1 MSPPGKSRAP
11 FGSGSKS
18 PFAEVRYSLDSILD
32 EVKED
37 RASTS
42 FAMEKLD
49 QPAITKLFD
58 QRRARRASKSR
69 K

>member
-1 MSPPGKSRAP
+1 MKPPGESQPP
-11 FGSGSKS
+11 FATGTGS
-18 PFAEVRYSLDSILD
+18 PFAEVRYSLPELLA
-32 EVKED
+32 EVKQD

-49 QPAITKLFD
+49 QPAITKLFE
-58 QRRARRASKSR
+58 QHRSRRASKPR

>member
-1 MSPPGKSRAP
+1 MSNSGKSNAP
-11 FGSGSKS
+11 FPAGSSA
-18 PFAEVRYSLDSILD
+18 PFAETRYSLPELLR
-32 EVKED
+32 EVKQD

-49 QPAITKLFD
+49 QPAITKLFEHHRS
-58 QRRARRASKSR
+58 RRAPKSH

>member
-1 MSPPGKSRAP
+1 MKPSGKSRAP
-11 FGSGSKS
+11 FVTNTIDSFADVRFSL
-18 PFAEVRYSLDSILD
+18 PELLAEV
-32 EVKED
+32 KMD

-49 QPAITKLFD
+49 QPAITKLFE
-58 QRRARRASKSR
+58 QHRSRRASKSR

>member
-1 MSPPGKSRAP
+1 MSAPERSRPP
-11 FGSGSKS
+11 FGSASTA
-18 PFAEVRYSLDSILD
+18 PFAEVRYSMDETLA

-49 QPAITKLFD
+49 QPAITKLFE
-58 QRRARRASKSR
+58 QRRSRRASQSR

>member
-1 MSPPGKSRAP
+1 MSPAGKSRPP
-11 FGSGSKS
+11 FGTGSTP
-18 PFAEVRYSLDSILD
+18 PFAEVRYSLDEILA

-49 QPAITKLFD
+49 QPAITKLFE
-58 QRRARRASKSR
+58 QRRSRRASKSR